1 MKTVGI
7 LKDWDWPDLLRQT
20 PGGEGIWDGTRFT
33 LDADN
38 PCDFL
43 VVLNN
48 KMKTETRV
56 HCPSE
61 NVWCLMQEPYMKGH
75 TDWIVEKLGPF
86 SRVLTH
92 HATSRSP
99 KFIVSQPAIPWHIN
113 KTFDQLVALE
123 MPAKPKTLSWV
134 VGNARDLPGHKKRWA
149 FLNHIH
155 QDRSLNIDLFGR
167 AVQFIEDKWD
177 GLGPYKYSLAIENSS
192 SPDYW
197 TEKIAD
203 CFLSWSVPIY
213 YGCTNLE
220 DYFPP
225 QSFIRIPID
234 PPERGLESLKN
245 ILERDNWESRIPAL
259 KEARDLVLHRYQLFP
274 HLSRLIREQ
283 PKRSSR
289 SGNILL
295 PAYRRSKKASLNHF
309 WYKVLKLM
317 KFPFQNGNKNG

>member
-1 MKTVGI
+1 MKTVCI

-20 PGGEGIWDGTRFT
+20 PGGEGIWEGIRFT
-33 LDADN
+33 LNTDN

-56 HCPSE
+56 HCPSK
-61 NVWCLMQEPYMKGH
+61 NVWCLIQEPYMKGH
-75 TDWIVEKLGPF
+75 TDWMVERLERF

-92 HATSRSP
+92 HAPSGQS
-99 KFIVSQPAIPWHIN
+99 KFAVSQPATPWHVN

-134 VGNARDLPGHKKRWA
+134 VGNARDLPGHGKRLT
-149 FLNHIH
+149 FLAYI
-155 QDRSLNIDLFGR
+155 QRKGSLDIDLFGR

-177 GLGPYKYSLAIENSS
+177 GLAPYKYSLAIENSS

-220 DYFPP
+220 DYFPSG
-225 QSFIRIPID
+225 SFIKIDINSPI
-234 PPERGLESLKN
+234 EAFESVKT
-245 ILERDNWESRIPAL
+245 IIKRDNWEKRLPAL

-274 HLSRLIREQ
+274 HLSQLIRAQ
-283 PKRSSR
+283 PQRDLEPTE
-289 SGNILL
+289 ILL
-295 PAYRRSKKASLNHF
+295 PAYKRTTGAALNHQL
-309 WYKVLKLM
+309 YKFRKLLA
-317 KFPFQNGNKNG
+317 FI

>member
-1 MKTVGI
+1 MITVGI
-7 LKDWDWPDLLRQT
+7 IKDWDWPDVLRQT
-20 PGGEGIWDGTRFT
+20 PDQKGLWDGIKFT
-33 LDADN
+33 LN
-38 PCDFL
+38 TQTTCDFL

-48 KMKTETRV
+48 KMKRETRV
-56 HCPSE
+56 HCPRE

-75 TDWIVEKLGPF
+75 TDWMVEKLGSF

-92 HATSRSP
+92 HIPSNHP
-99 KFIVSQPAIPWHIN
+99 KFAVSQPAIPWHVN

-123 MPAKPKTLSWV
+123 MPPKPKTISWV

-149 FLNHIH
+149 FLKHIQ

-177 GLGPYKYSLAIENSS
+177 GLAPYKYSLAIENSS

-203 CFLSWSVPIY
+203 CFLSWSVPIT

-225 QSFIRIPID
+225 ESFIRIHID
-234 PPERGLESLKN
+234 PPERGLETVKT
-245 ILERDNWESRIPAL
+245 ILEQDNWERRIPAL
-259 KEARDLVLHRYQLFP
+259 KEARDRVLHRYQLFP
-274 HLSRLIREQ
+274 HLSRLIRAQ
-283 PKRSSR
+283 PQRDLKSTE
-289 SGNILL
+289 ILL
-295 PAYRRSKKASLNHF
+295 PAYKRSKRAALNHQM
-309 WYKVLKLM
+309 YKIR
-317 KFPFQNGNKNG
+317 KFLNFS